1 MIGKARVDR
10 LKTATTAAAA
20 AAAKHGGSSE
30 QKSASTKSKT
40 TTNGDTSPSSSAT
53 SSNSSDDHRSLC
65 SRVSSTDDRDV
76 TAARRKRDDKP
87 PNRASMSDPSTNIHS
102 PKRPAAAAK
111 QLFFDIAQFDKYSTS
126 KDGTSGAATTAAA
139 ALPTV
144 SAPRS
149 LTQSPA
155 AGRSINANRRVVNI
169 VYSSFNKQGGAGA
182 AARAG
187 RGGGG
192 APTTSGLNV
201 LGEKASVGRA
211 GGAVGRSS
219 LDAASSKTSKS
230 ERFQPS
236 TAHRKLTLPTISP
249 PAAQLLRKAGHQ
261 TS

>member
-1 MIGKARVDR
+1 
-10 LKTATTAAAA
+10 
-20 AAAKHGGSSE
+20 
-30 QKSASTKSKT
+30 
-40 TTNGDTSPSSSAT
+40 
-53 SSNSSDDHRSLC
+53 
-65 SRVSSTDDRDV
+65 
-76 TAARRKRDDKP
+76 
-87 PNRASMSDPSTNIHS
+87 MSDPSTNIHS

-155 AGRSINANRRVVNI
+155 VGRSINANRRVVNI
-169 VYSSFNKQGGAGA
+169 VYSSFNKQGGGGGAGA

-187 RGGGG
+187 RGGG
-192 APTTSGLNV
+192 ATTTSGLNV

>member
-1 MIGKARVDR
+1 
-10 LKTATTAAAA
+10 
-20 AAAKHGGSSE
+20 
-30 QKSASTKSKT
+30 
-40 TTNGDTSPSSSAT
+40 
-53 SSNSSDDHRSLC
+53 
-65 SRVSSTDDRDV
+65 
-76 TAARRKRDDKP
+76 
-87 PNRASMSDPSTNIHS
+87 MSDPSTNIHS
-102 PKRPAAAAK
+102 PKRPAAAK
-111 QLFFDIAQFDKYSTS
+111 QLFFDIAQFDKYSSS

-155 AGRSINANRRVVNI
+155 VGRSINANRRVVNI
-169 VYSSFNKQGGAGA
+169 VYSSFNKQGGGGGAGA

-187 RGGGG
+187 RGG

-219 LDAASSKTSKS
+219 LDAVSSKTSKS